1 MLSKTGSNKNWFKDW
16 FGQEYVDV
24 YAHRDEQDAL
34 NLVRLILKHIPI
46 RENTKILDAACGN
59 GRHACAMAKYLDYL
73 FGIDLSLFLLRQVRQ
88 NCHFKIV
95 RGDIRALPFKK
106 EFDALLNLFTSF
118 GYFFEEQDH
127 LLVLQ
132 EFHKVLKPGG
142 FFFFDFLNA
151 DYVQKYLKETS
162 ERWID
167 SKKIVEHRRINNGRV
182 EKTIIIE
189 NQGKVQEFI
198 ESVRMFTKDEL
209 LSMVASAGFT
219 VIKTMGD
226 YHGASLSKLSP
237 RLILLLKKGKA

>member
-182 EKTIIIE
+182 EKTISIE

>member
-127 LLVLQ
+127 LMVLQ
-132 EFHKVLKPGG
+132 EFYQVLKPGG

-151 DYVQKYLKETS
+151 DLV
-162 ERWID
+162 
-167 SKKIVEHRRINNGRV
+167 
-182 EKTIIIE
+182 
-189 NQGKVQEFI
+189 
-198 ESVRMFTKDEL
+198 
-209 LSMVASAGFT
+209 
-219 VIKTMGD
+219 
-226 YHGASLSKLSP
+226 
-237 RLILLLKKGKA
+237 